1 MLRELAIVPQVPF
14 ARYVAMNKVK
24 QIKRYHIDR
33 VYRRDQPAMT
43 KGRYREFYQ
52 CVRRGGPGGK
62 LGVEEGHVHIKRLC
76 DHMPTHG
83 HYL

>member
-1 MLRELAIVPQVPF
+1 
-14 ARYVAMNKVK
+14 MNKVK

-52 CVRRGGPGGK
+52 CVSNMDSVLRDVCVWVCVKNVIFLPPP
-62 LGVEEGHVHIKRLC
+62 H
-76 DHMPTHG
+76 PP
-83 HYL
+83 